1 MFRQAETVLN
11 RLEKEYPD
19 ARTQLHY
26 NDLFELLVA
35 VVLSAQST
43 DKQVNRVTPGLFARY
58 PDAAAMAQ
66 AEINDLEDLIKGVGL
81 YHSKARHL
89 KQTAKILVSQYEGQ
103 VPDSFEQLLELPGVG
118 RKTANVIIAV
128 GFDGP
133 GLGVDT
139 HVHRVANRLGLV
151 NSRDRNRTEKD
162 LKAIISQERWNRA
175 HHLFIWHGRQVCRA
189 RRPDCEQCIVQDQC
203 QFNQQQSKV

>member
-11 RLEKEYPD
+11 ILDKEYPD
-19 ARTQLHY
+19 AGTQLHY
-26 NDLFELLVA
+26 NDLFQLLVA
-35 VVLSAQST
+35 VVLSAQCT
-43 DKQVNRVTPGLFARY
+43 DKQVNRVTPALFARY
-58 PDAAAMAQ
+58 PDASSMAQ
-66 AEINDLEDLIKGVGL
+66 AELNDLKDLIKGVGL

-89 KQTAKILVSQYEGQ
+89 KQTAQILVSQYEGQ
-103 VPDSFEQLLELPGVG
+103 VPNTFEQLLELPGVG

-151 NSRDRNRTEKD
+151 NTKDRNRTEKE
-162 LKAIISQERWNRA
+162 LKAIIDPERWNRA
-175 HHLFIWHGRQVCRA
+175 HHLLIWHGRQVCKA
-189 RRPDCEQCIVQDQC
+189 RRPNCAACVLQELC
-203 QFNQQQSKV
+203 QYYQQMN

>member
-11 RLEKEYPD
+11 ILDKEYPD
-19 ARTQLHY
+19 AGTQLHY
-26 NDLFELLVA
+26 NDLFQLLVT
-35 VVLSAQST
+35 VVLSAQCT
-43 DKQVNRVTPGLFARY
+43 DKQVNRVTPALFARY
-58 PDAAAMAQ
+58 PDASSMAQ
-66 AEINDLEDLIKGVGL
+66 AELNDLEDLIKGVGL

-89 KQTAKILVSQYEGQ
+89 KQTAQILVSQYEGQ
-103 VPDSFEQLLELPGVG
+103 VPNTFEQLLELPGVG

-151 NSRDRNRTEKD
+151 NTKDRNRTEKE
-162 LKAIISQERWNRA
+162 LKAIIDPERWNRA
-175 HHLFIWHGRQVCRA
+175 HHLLIWHGRQVCKA
-189 RRPDCEQCIVQDQC
+189 RRPNCAACVLQELC
-203 QFNQQQSKV
+203 QYYQQMN

>member
-1 MFRQAETVLN
+1 MFRQAQTVLN
-11 RLEKEYPD
+11 ILDKEYPD
-19 ARTQLHY
+19 AGTQLHY
-26 NDLFELLVA
+26 NDLFQLLVA
-35 VVLSAQST
+35 VVLSAQCT
-43 DKQVNRVTPGLFARY
+43 DKQVNRVTPALFARY

-66 AEINDLEDLIKGVGL
+66 AQLNDLEDLIKGVGL

-89 KQTAKILVSQYEGQ
+89 KQTAQILVSQYEGQ
-103 VPDSFEQLLELPGVG
+103 VPDTFEQLLELPGVG

-151 NSRDRNRTEKD
+151 NSRDRNRTEKE
-162 LKAIISQERWNRA
+162 LKTIIEPERWNRA
-175 HHLFIWHGRQVCRA
+175 HHLFIWHGRQVCKA
-189 RRPDCEQCIVQDQC
+189 RRPNCASCVLQEQCEYFKRAD
-203 QFNQQQSKV
+203 

>member
-11 RLEKEYPD
+11 ILDKEYPD
-19 ARTQLHY
+19 AGTQLHY
-26 NDLFELLVA
+26 NDLFQLLVA
-35 VVLSAQST
+35 VVLSAQCT
-43 DKQVNRVTPGLFARY
+43 DKQVNRVTPALFARY
-58 PDAAAMAQ
+58 PDASSMAQ
-66 AEINDLEDLIKGVGL
+66 AELNDLEDLIKGVGL

-89 KQTAKILVSQYEGQ
+89 KHTAQILVSQYEGQ
-103 VPDSFEQLLELPGVG
+103 VPNTFEQLLELPGVG

-151 NSRDRNRTEKD
+151 NTKDRNRTEKE
-162 LKAIISQERWNRA
+162 LKAIIDPERWNRA
-175 HHLFIWHGRQVCRA
+175 HHLLIWHGRQVCKA
-189 RRPDCEQCIVQDQC
+189 RRPNCAACVLQELC
-203 QFNQQQSKV
+203 QYYQQMN

>member
-11 RLEKEYPD
+11 ILDKEYPD
-19 ARTQLHY
+19 AGTQLHY

-35 VVLSAQST
+35 VVLSAQCT
-43 DKQVNRVTPGLFARY
+43 DKQVNRVTPALFARY

-89 KQTAKILVSQYEGQ
+89 KQTAQILVSQYEGQ

-139 HVHRVANRLGLV
+139 HVHRVTNRLGLV
-151 NSRDRNRTEKD
+151 NSRDRNRTEKE
-162 LKAIISQERWNRA
+162 LKAIISSERWNRA

-189 RRPDCEQCIVQDQC
+189 RRPNCAACVLQELC
-203 QFNQQQSKV
+203 QYYQQLD

>member
-11 RLEKEYPD
+11 ILDKEYPD
-19 ARTQLHY
+19 AGTQLHY
-26 NDLFELLVA
+26 NDLFQLLVA
-35 VVLSAQST
+35 VVLSAQCT
-43 DKQVNRVTPGLFARY
+43 DKQVNRVTPALFARY
-58 PDAAAMAQ
+58 PDASSMAQ
-66 AEINDLEDLIKGVGL
+66 AKLNDLEDLIKGVGL

-89 KQTAKILVSQYEGQ
+89 KHTAQILVSQYEGQ
-103 VPDSFEQLLELPGVG
+103 VPDTFEQLLELPGVG

-151 NSRDRNRTEKD
+151 NTKDRNRTEKE
-162 LKAIISQERWNRA
+162 LKAIIDPERWNRA
-175 HHLFIWHGRQVCRA
+175 HHLLIWHGRQVCKA
-189 RRPDCEQCIVQDQC
+189 RRPNCAACVLQELC
-203 QFNQQQSKV
+203 QYYQQMN

>member
-11 RLEKEYPD
+11 ILDKEYPD
-19 ARTQLHY
+19 AGTQLHY
-26 NDLFELLVA
+26 NDLFQLLVA
-35 VVLSAQST
+35 VVLSAQCT
-43 DKQVNRVTPGLFARY
+43 DKQVNRVTPALFARY
-58 PDAAAMAQ
+58 PDASSMAQ
-66 AEINDLEDLIKGVGL
+66 AKLNDLEDLIKGVGL

-89 KQTAKILVSQYEGQ
+89 KQTAQILVSQYEGQ
-103 VPDSFEQLLELPGVG
+103 VPNTFEQLLELPGVG

-151 NSRDRNRTEKD
+151 NTKDRNRTEKE
-162 LKAIISQERWNRA
+162 LKAIIDPERWNRA
-175 HHLFIWHGRQVCRA
+175 HHLLIWHGRQVCKA
-189 RRPDCEQCIVQDQC
+189 RRPNCAACVLQELC
-203 QFNQQQSKV
+203 QYYQQMN

>member
-11 RLEKEYPD
+11 ILDKEYPD
-19 ARTQLHY
+19 AGTQLHY
-26 NDLFELLVA
+26 NDLFQLLVA
-35 VVLSAQST
+35 VVLSAQCT
-43 DKQVNRVTPGLFARY
+43 DKQVNRVTPALFARY
-58 PDAAAMAQ
+58 PDASSMAQ
-66 AEINDLEDLIKGVGL
+66 AELNDLEDLIKGVGL

-89 KQTAKILVSQYEGQ
+89 KQTAQILVSQYEGQ
-103 VPDSFEQLLELPGVG
+103 VPNTFEQLLELPGVG

-151 NSRDRNRTEKD
+151 NTKDRNRTEKE
-162 LKAIISQERWNRA
+162 LKAIIDPERWNRA
-175 HHLFIWHGRQVCRA
+175 HHLLIWHGRQVCKA
-189 RRPDCEQCIVQDQC
+189 RRPNCAACVLQELC
-203 QFNQQQSKV
+203 QYYQQMN

>member
-11 RLEKEYPD
+11 ILDKEYPD
-19 ARTQLHY
+19 AGTQLHY
-26 NDLFELLVA
+26 NDLFQLLVA
-35 VVLSAQST
+35 VVLSAQCT
-43 DKQVNRVTPGLFARY
+43 DKQVNRVTPALFARY
-58 PDAAAMAQ
+58 PDASSMAQ
-66 AEINDLEDLIKGVGL
+66 AELNDLEDLIKGVGL

-89 KQTAKILVSQYEGQ
+89 KHTAQILVSQYEGQ
-103 VPDSFEQLLELPGVG
+103 VPDTFEQLLELPGVG

-151 NSRDRNRTEKD
+151 NTKDRNRTEKE
-162 LKAIISQERWNRA
+162 LKAIIDPERWNRA
-175 HHLFIWHGRQVCRA
+175 HHLLIWHGRQVCKA
-189 RRPDCEQCIVQDQC
+189 RRPNCAACVLQELC
-203 QFNQQQSKV
+203 QYYQQMN

>member
-11 RLEKEYPD
+11 ILDKEYPD
-19 ARTQLHY
+19 AGTQLHY
-26 NDLFELLVA
+26 NDLFQLLVT
-35 VVLSAQST
+35 VVLSAQCT
-43 DKQVNRVTPGLFARY
+43 DKQVNRVTPALFARY
-58 PDAAAMAQ
+58 PDASSMAQ
-66 AEINDLEDLIKGVGL
+66 AKLNDLEDLIKGVGL

-89 KQTAKILVSQYEGQ
+89 KQTAQILVSQYEGQ
-103 VPDSFEQLLELPGVG
+103 VPNTFEQLLELPGVG

-151 NSRDRNRTEKD
+151 NTKDRNRTEKE
-162 LKAIISQERWNRA
+162 LKAIIDPERWNRA
-175 HHLFIWHGRQVCRA
+175 HHLLIWHGRQVCKA
-189 RRPDCEQCIVQDQC
+189 RRPNCAACVLQELC
-203 QFNQQQSKV
+203 QYYQQMN

>member
-11 RLEKEYPD
+11 ILDKEYPD
-19 ARTQLHY
+19 AGTQLHY
-26 NDLFELLVA
+26 NDLFQLLVA
-35 VVLSAQST
+35 VVLSAQCT
-43 DKQVNRVTPGLFARY
+43 DKQVNRVTPALFARY
-58 PDAAAMAQ
+58 PDASSMAQ
-66 AEINDLEDLIKGVGL
+66 AELNDLEDLIKGVGL

-89 KQTAKILVSQYEGQ
+89 KQTAQILVSQYEGQ
-103 VPDSFEQLLELPGVG
+103 VPDTFEQLLELPGVG

-151 NSRDRNRTEKD
+151 NTKDRNRTEKE
-162 LKAIISQERWNRA
+162 LKAIIDPERWNRA
-175 HHLFIWHGRQVCRA
+175 HHLLIWHGRQVCKA
-189 RRPDCEQCIVQDQC
+189 RRPNCAACVLQELC
-203 QFNQQQSKV
+203 QYYQQMN